1 MSIEDKLIYNNNKLV
16 ADKIRKTLLNI
27 KNIPGISEKRWIWE
41 LIQNAKDVKNKFG
54 KVEIKIELNNKSLIF
69 SHNGSFFN
77 IDNVLGILQQVS
89 SKDSNNLNDQTGKF
103 GTGFIGTH
111 LLSSKVKIKGVVRYY
126 GIYRKFELNLDRSA
140 NSSEELLKEVSNSI
154 IEFKKNMPDEA
165 NSKYTILPIYD
176 QKQTDFDTSFE
187 YILEDE
193 EAFRIAK
200 EGLSDLINTAPV
212 TMATQHEKILSITI
226 INKIDK
232 EENKYKMIESTRK
245 SDNINL
251 NIITYSSKKNKK
263 EKKIYFYSYK
273 NEKCRLLYQVDKKE
287 SGFFVVE
294 RNKNQ
299 PILFRDFPL
308 IGSENFNFPFFLD
321 GFKFNPLETRN
332 GLYLNG
338 NLNKEAIE
346 NRSIIESAIQ
356 SSIKFIDW
364 LLNQNINKRYLL
376 ARSKIPEPPMR
387 YDKFAIDWFINI
399 QKIWR
404 KDLLEKK
411 LLTDKD
417 FDHVELKKIKL
428 PQFKEKYNKNFF
440 EVIKKL
446 NITEGI
452 LPNDNDVE
460 IWYDIMEKD
469 PLKEVYEKTE
479 NTWGF
484 KYLFTEEDLYKKIDS
499 FHSIFD
505 FQQKFNEDT
514 ASVLDWFNDLYHF
527 LSDNNCKDCLN
538 KYKMIPNQNGIFKKS
553 KEINGNDI
561 ADMIPKIINPIYL
574 KLFGKE
580 INDIIV
586 MEEIN
591 LSYLGESKKKK
602 FSRYIK

>member
-1 MSIEDKLIYNNNKLV
+1 
-16 ADKIRKTLLNI
+16 
-27 KNIPGISEKRWIWE
+27 
-41 LIQNAKDVKNKFG
+41 
-54 KVEIKIELNNKSLIF
+54 
-69 SHNGSFFN
+69 
-77 IDNVLGILQQVS
+77 
-89 SKDSNNLNDQTGKF
+89 
-103 GTGFIGTH
+103 
-111 LLSSKVKIKGVVRYY
+111 
-126 GIYRKFELNLDRSA
+126 
-140 NSSEELLKEVSNSI
+140 
-154 IEFKKNMPDEA
+154 
-165 NSKYTILPIYD
+165 
-176 QKQTDFDTSFE
+176 
-187 YILEDE
+187 
-193 EAFRIAK
+193 
-200 EGLSDLINTAPV
+200 
-212 TMATQHEKILSITI
+212 
-226 INKIDK
+226 
-232 EENKYKMIESTRK
+232 
-245 SDNINL
+245 
-251 NIITYSSKKNKK
+251 
-263 EKKIYFYSYK
+263 
-273 NEKCRLLYQVDKKE
+273 
-287 SGFFVVE
+287 
-294 RNKNQ
+294 
-299 PILFRDFPL
+299 
-308 IGSENFNFPFFLD
+308 
-321 GFKFNPLETRN
+321 
-332 GLYLNG
+332 
-338 NLNKEAIE
+338 
-346 NRSIIESAIQ
+346 
-356 SSIKFIDW
+356 
-364 LLNQNINKRYLL
+364 
-376 ARSKIPEPPMR
+376 MR

-440 EVIKKL
+440 ELIKKL

-484 KYLFTEEDLYKKIDS
+484 NYLFTEEDLYKKIDS

-553 KEINGNDI
+553 EEINGNDI

-574 KLFGKE
+574 ELFGKE

-591 LSYLGESKKKK
+591 LSYLGESVKKKNFQDILNE
-602 FSRYIK
+602 FSNFLKENNDEKKKEYLCKELISFSLNDRLINQMFEFQKQSDEGFRNKQRKELNNYHPKHNIWREVQDYWFDSHSKTIESKENINNLKEILSRENQTSPLTWINNYIKFLKYNSTIVEKKKYSLIK

>member
-1 MSIEDKLIYNNNKLV
+1 M
-16 ADKIRKTLLNI
+16 
-27 KNIPGISEKRWIWE
+27 
-41 LIQNAKDVKNKFG
+41 
-54 KVEIKIELNNKSLIF
+54 
-69 SHNGSFFN
+69 
-77 IDNVLGILQQVS
+77 
-89 SKDSNNLNDQTGKF
+89 
-103 GTGFIGTH
+103 
-111 LLSSKVKIKGVVRYY
+111 
-126 GIYRKFELNLDRSA
+126 
-140 NSSEELLKEVSNSI
+140 
-154 IEFKKNMPDEA
+154 
-165 NSKYTILPIYD
+165 
-176 QKQTDFDTSFE
+176 
-187 YILEDE
+187 
-193 EAFRIAK
+193 
-200 EGLSDLINTAPV
+200 
-212 TMATQHEKILSITI
+212 
-226 INKIDK
+226 
-232 EENKYKMIESTRK
+232 
-245 SDNINL
+245 
-251 NIITYSSKKNKK
+251 
-263 EKKIYFYSYK
+263 
-273 NEKCRLLYQVDKKE
+273 
-287 SGFFVVE
+287 E

-346 NRSIIESAIQ
+346 NRSIIENAIQ

-364 LLNQNINKRYLL
+364 LLTQNINKRYLL
-376 ARSKIPEPPMR
+376 ARSKIPEPPVR
-387 YDKFAIDWFINI
+387 YDKFAIDWFIKI

-404 KDLLEKK
+404 KGLLEKK

-440 EVIKKL
+440 ELIKKL

-484 KYLFTEEDLYKKIDS
+484 NYLFTEEDLYKKIDS
-499 FHSIFD
+499 FHSIYD
-505 FQQKFNEDT
+505 FQQNFQEDT

-553 KEINGNDI
+553 EEINGNDI
-561 ADMIPKIINPIYL
+561 ADKIPNIINPIYSE
-574 KLFGKE
+574 LFGKE

-586 MEEIN
+586 MEGIN
-591 LSYLGESKKKK
+591 LSYLGESIKKKI
-602 FSRYIK
+602 SSYIK